1 MKELTQKEIEKAF
14 EEGKI
19 EQLKY
24 MVDVEG
30 KQYTSDFTY
39 GGLRD
44 CQWFIHENGKP
55 NKQYNIK
62 VVRG

>member
-14 EEGKI
+14 ESNEI
-19 EQLKY
+19 DQLKY

-55 NKQYNIK
+55 NKEYNIK
-62 VVRG
+62 VVRM